1 MKTCCDCANFEC
13 QNFFGVG
20 KCTKEGMLA
29 YFEDEACE
37 DFVELPD
44 DADIMPNILLTT
56 APFLL
61 MRQGQFIRITL
72 TS

>member
-1 MKTCCDCANFEC
+1 MAVYSRNLTTDYMKTCSGCANFEC

-44 DADIMPNILLTT
+44 DGIFTNFNKIQL
-56 APFLL
+56 
-61 MRQGQFIRITL
+61 
-72 TS
+72 

>member
-1 MKTCCDCANFEC
+1 MGQGKTHADEMEAYLRNLTTDDMKTCSDCANFEC

-44 DADIMPNILLTT
+44 DGEKTE
-56 APFLL
+56 
-61 MRQGQFIRITL
+61 
-72 TS
+72 